1 MNQTKLNNNFSKDK
15 DFLMSLSK
23 DNDADILQKKTQ
35 LIFLQKFFYLS
46 SNLLK
51 TNDWKENKF
60 IKYVKIIGNFEKID
74 NITFYDDAQ
83 TDLFL
88 DVQKQNSDIYTVHL
102 GVQVGLKRTNQ
113 KLLDYYSL
121 LMEKIKSDSC
131 TKINTVSGIRLD
143 PTQQAQIIEYEESET
158 DEEF

>member
-88 DVQKQNSDIYTVHL
+88 DLQK
-102 GVQVGLKRTNQ
+102 
-113 KLLDYYSL
+113 
-121 LMEKIKSDSC
+121 
-131 TKINTVSGIRLD
+131 
-143 PTQQAQIIEYEESET
+143 
-158 DEEF
+158 